1 MGSWNGQ
8 VKIRRPFGDIC
19 SEEDVGHW
27 SIRSGPV
34 ACELCRVGACVHFLA
49 IHICFVLLV
58 LSCEAG
64 MHKRECKGRLVV
76 EKIAT
81 IRDFGVAGL

>member
-1 MGSWNGQ
+1 MGKRKSDG
-8 VKIRRPFGDIC
+8 RLGDIC
-19 SEEDVGHW
+19 RGEDDGHW

-49 IHICFVLLV
+49 IQICFVLLV
-58 LSCEAG
+58 LSCEVG
-64 MHKRECKGRLVV
+64 MHKRECNGRVV
-76 EKIAT
+76 VKKIAT